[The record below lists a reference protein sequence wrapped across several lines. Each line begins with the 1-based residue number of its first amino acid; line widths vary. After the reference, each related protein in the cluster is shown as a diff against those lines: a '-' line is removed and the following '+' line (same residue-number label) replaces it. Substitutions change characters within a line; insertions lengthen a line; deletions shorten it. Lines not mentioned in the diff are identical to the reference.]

1 MKHRHY
7 TFGLAFLLYSLV
19 TAAAL
24 GTKSHSPVVYGRT
37 PGLAGTASPTQDVVN
52 PAFVVTEDQVRK
64 AFDEAELRGENNQTI
79 SVGEEHSANV
89 VAQNP
94 LGGTE
99 NLKLSVLFLSP
110 LDQARAKGYEFGLV
124 AKNRTPADRKD
135 FEDRA
140 VTTTTAGSNEVR
152 FRLFL
157 QQPKNADANIPSI
170 TFELVNQDGKRIAPT
185 TLPGSMAAAPKD
197 LIGSIA
203 LALEGEPLAF
213 PLFDGAVPSLTS
225 KMKKMTLAVA
235 IDGAAQN
242 PEYRLQ

>member
-1 MKHRHY
+1 MNTY
-7 TFGLAFLLYSLV
+7 ALILTVGLLVSAGSCRRDIRQAASERASSKAVASQTLESPHPSFLV
-19 TAAAL
+19 T
-24 GTKSHSPVVYGRT
+24 P
-37 PGLAGTASPTQDVVN
+37 
-52 PAFVVTEDQVRK
+52 DQVRK
-64 AFDEAELRGENNQTI
+64 AFDEGELRGENNQTI
-79 SVGEEHSANV
+79 SVGEEHSVNV

-99 NLKLSVLFLSP
+99 NLKLRVLFLSP

-140 VTTTTAGSNEVR
+140 VSTTTIGSNEVR

-170 TFELVNQDGKRIAPT
+170 TFELVNQDGKRIVPT
-185 TLPGSMAAAPKD
+185 TLPGSMVAAPKN
-197 LIGSIA
+197 LIGSIS

-225 KMKKMTLAVA
+225 KMKKMSLAVA
-235 IDGAAQN
+235 IDGAVQN
-242 PEYRLQ
+242 LEYRLQ

>member
-1 MKHRHY
+1 MALTSSPTPEAAHPV
-7 TFGLAFLLYSLV
+7 FIV
-19 TAAAL
+19 TA
-24 GTKSHSPVVYGRT
+24 
-37 PGLAGTASPTQDVVN
+37 
-52 PAFVVTEDQVRK
+52 DQVRK
-64 AFDEAELRGENNQTI
+64 AFDEAELRGENNQTL

-94 LGGTE
+94 MGGTE
-99 NLKLSVLFLSP
+99 SLKLRVLFLSP

-140 VTTTTAGSNEVR
+140 VTTTTAGRNEVR

-170 TFELVNQDGKRIAPT
+170 AFELVNQDGKRIAPT

-203 LALEGEPLAF
+203 LALEGEHLAF
-213 PLFDGAVPSLTS
+213 PLLDGAVPSLTS

-242 PEYRLQ
+242 LEYRLQ